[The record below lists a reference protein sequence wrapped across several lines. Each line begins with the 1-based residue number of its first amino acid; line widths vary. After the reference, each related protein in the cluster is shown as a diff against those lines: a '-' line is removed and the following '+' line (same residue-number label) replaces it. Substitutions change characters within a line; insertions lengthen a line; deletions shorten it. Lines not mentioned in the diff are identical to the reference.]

1 MQVRSFV
8 MRFGDFIRGLSICS
22 LLCLLL
28 PAAAAGQSYGYSD
41 IVVEGN
47 TRIDAESVIRI
58 SELPHSGTVSA
69 AELNAAFRRISDA
82 QLFEEFAIAPRGRQM
97 VISVVE
103 FPTINEISIEGNER
117 IKDEALTGLVR
128 SQPRH
133 VYNPA
138 LAETDATAIAE
149 AYRVGGRYA
158 ATVTPKIIR
167 RSGNRV
173 DLVFEVFEG
182 KVIETERIS
191 FVGNSVFSEG
201 RLRRVVASKQA
212 GIFRTFVRSDTYIAE
227 RIEADK
233 ALLEEFYKDR
243 GYIDF
248 EVLSVTSELTT
259 ERDAFFL
266 VFKIREGQMY
276 RFGEVTAVT
285 DVAGLDAEEF
295 AAHTRIV
302 AGDTYTPKLVDET
315 VRRMEFLAAEY
326 DMPFIR
332 AEPELVRDDLARI
345 VDINFHLVRDSRIFV
360 ERIEIEGNTTTLD
373 RVIRRQFDIV
383 EGDPFNPRE
392 IEDAEARINRLGFFS
407 SVSVTTERGSSGN
420 HVVVRVRVEEKPTGS
435 LSFGATYAK
444 ADGIAATVNLS
455 ESNLLGRGQFLSFGI
470 ETGNSKS
477 YSLTFVEP
485 HFLDRRDV
493 EFQLRTSYFSEDG
506 DGRLATKQWRI
517 DPSVRFFINE
527 NTRLRV
533 GVGLATYRI
542 QPQNYT
548 SFVVTEDFKRGRGDT
563 VSTNYLVDFDSRRTA
578 FNPRHGIVFRGG
590 QEFAYGTKDK
600 SSTIT
605 STGLLGGQT
614 TILNE
619 EVTLTGELEGG
630 ILTASGG
637 PSRYRDR
644 FHLHGGI
651 MRGFAAG
658 GIGPRDFTV
667 NSQRVKENP
676 LSARSYH
683 TALGGNYFAAM
694 RLESRFPLGVSEE
707 LGLAGG
713 LFLDAGSIW
722 GLDDK
727 RCASYGHSRT
737 GEVLEPANQTV
748 KKNCVID
755 DRMHLRSA
763 AGFSLFWT
771 TLLGPLR
778 FNFAR
783 DLRSQPYDETQSF
796 NLELESSF

>member
-1 MQVRSFV
+1 MQVRCIFLRVGNFFRS
-8 MRFGDFIRGLSICS
+8 LAICG
-22 LLCLLL
+22 LLCILL
-28 PAAAAGQSYGYSD
+28 PVAAAGQSYSYSD
-41 IVVEGN
+41 IIVEGN
-47 TRIDAESVIRI
+47 TRIDADSVIRI
-58 SELPHSGTVSA
+58 SELPGSGTVSA
-69 AELNAAFRRISDA
+69 AGLNAAFRRISDA
-82 QLFEEFAIAPRGRQM
+82 QLFEEFAIAPRGRQL

-117 IKDEALTGLVR
+117 IKDEALVGLVR

-138 LAETDATAIAE
+138 LAEADATAIAE
-149 AYRVGGRYA
+149 AYRVGGRFA

-191 FVGNSVFSEG
+191 FVGNDVFSEG

-233 ALLEEFYKDR
+233 ALLEEFYTDR

-276 RFGEVTAVT
+276 RFGDVTAAT
-285 DVAGLDAEEF
+285 EAAGIDVEEF
-295 AAHTRIV
+295 ASHTRIV
-302 AGDTYTPKLVDET
+302 AGDVYTPKLVQET
-315 VRRMEFLAAEY
+315 VRRMEFLAAGY

-332 AEPELVRDDLARI
+332 ARPEPIRDDLARI
-345 VDINFHLVRDSRIFV
+345 VDIRFDLVRDSKIFV

-392 IEDAEARINRLGFFS
+392 IEEAEARINRLGFFS
-407 SVSVTTERGSSGN
+407 SVDVTTERGSTGN
-420 HVVVRVRVEEKPTGS
+420 HVVVRVSVEEKPTGS

-444 ADGIAATVNLS
+444 ADGVAATVNLS

-470 ETGNSKS
+470 ETGSSKS

-485 HFLDRRDV
+485 YFLDRRDV
-493 EFQLRTSYFSEDG
+493 EFQLRTSYSSVDG
-506 DGRLATKQWRI
+506 GATSYSTKQWRI
-517 DPSVRFFINE
+517 DPSLRFFINE

-533 GVGLATYRI
+533 GVGLSTYKIDEVRSR
-542 QPQNYT
+542 
-548 SFVVTEDFKRGRGDT
+548 SFILEEDFNRGRGDT
-563 VSTNYLVDFDSRRTA
+563 ISANYLVDFDSRRTA
-578 FNPRHGIVFRGG
+578 FNPRHGIIFRGG
-590 QEFAYGTKDK
+590 QDFAYGTKDK
-600 SSTIT
+600 TSAIT
-605 STGLLGGQT
+605 TTGLLGGQT

-637 PSRYRDR
+637 PSRIRDR
-644 FHLHGGI
+644 FHMHGGI
-651 MRGFAAG
+651 MRGFAAN
-658 GIGPRDFTV
+658 GIGPRDFTLA
-667 NSQRVKENP
+667 RARDKEAP
-676 LSARSYH
+676 PTRTYH

-727 RCASYGHSRT
+727 RCANYGRYAVGPDQDSVI
-737 GEVLEPANQTV
+737 GE
-748 KKNCVID
+748 NCLID

-778 FNFAR
+778 FNFAK
-783 DLRSQPYDETQSF
+783 DLRSQPYDERQSF

>member
-1 MQVRSFV
+1 M
-8 MRFGDFIRGLSICS
+8 
-22 LLCLLL
+22 
-28 PAAAAGQSYGYSD
+28 
-41 IVVEGN
+41 
-47 TRIDAESVIRI
+47 
-58 SELPHSGTVSA
+58 
-69 AELNAAFRRISDA
+69 
-82 QLFEEFAIAPRGRQM
+82 
-97 VISVVE
+97 ISVVE

-117 IKDEALTGLVR
+117 IKDEALVGLVR

-149 AYRVGGRYA
+149 AYRVGGRFA

-191 FVGNSVFSEG
+191 FVGNDVFSEG

-233 ALLEEFYKDR
+233 ALLEEFYTDR

-276 RFGEVTAVT
+276 RFGDVTAAT
-285 DVAGLDAEEF
+285 EAAGIDVEEF
-295 AAHTRIV
+295 ASHTRIV
-302 AGDTYTPKLVDET
+302 AGDVYTPKLVQET

-332 AEPELVRDDLARI
+332 ARPELIRDDLARI
-345 VDINFHLVRDSRIFV
+345 VDIRFDLVRDSRIFV

-392 IEDAEARINRLGFFS
+392 IEEAEARINRLGFFS
-407 SVSVTTERGSSGN
+407 SVAVTTERGSTGN
-420 HVVVRVRVEEKPTGS
+420 HVVVRVSVEEKPTGS

-444 ADGIAATVNLS
+444 ADGVAATVNLS

-470 ETGNSKS
+470 ETGSSKS

-485 HFLDRRDV
+485 YFLDRRDV
-493 EFQLRTSYFSEDG
+493 EFQLRTSYSSVDG
-506 DGRLATKQWRI
+506 GATSYSTKQWRI
-517 DPSVRFFINE
+517 DPSLRFFINE

-533 GVGLATYRI
+533 GVGLSTYKIDEVRSR
-542 QPQNYT
+542 
-548 SFVVTEDFKRGRGDT
+548 SFILEEDFNRGRGDT
-563 VSTNYLVDFDSRRTA
+563 ISANYLVDFDSRRTA
-578 FNPRHGIVFRGG
+578 FNPRHGIIFRGG
-590 QEFAYGTKDK
+590 QDFAYGTKDK
-600 SSTIT
+600 TSAIT
-605 STGLLGGQT
+605 TTGLLGGQT

-637 PSRYRDR
+637 PSRIRDR
-644 FHLHGGI
+644 FHMHGGI
-651 MRGFAAG
+651 MRGFAAN
-658 GIGPRDFTV
+658 GIGPRDFTLA
-667 NSQRVKENP
+667 RARDKEAP
-676 LSARSYH
+676 PTRTYH

-727 RCASYGHSRT
+727 RCANYGRYAVDPDKDSVI
-737 GEVLEPANQTV
+737 GE
-748 KKNCVID
+748 NCVID

-778 FNFAR
+778 FNFAK
-783 DLRSQPYDETQSF
+783 DLKSRPYDERQSF